1 MSNADRVVLALGG
14 AGTVGSGVV
23 KALLDKGFKVAVI
36 SRDSSRL
43 ERLREFISPNTKENL
58 TTVVGDVGSEEGA
71 EQAKRSLLEVVG
83 KVTDVVSSLGFS
95 WWQGGPPHTQSLK
108 ELQWVMETLL
118 FSTFVSWKT
127 FFPLVRDDSSCT
139 YTFVTGGAG
148 ERLLMPGTGFLTV
161 GAASALAFCQVVR
174 RLAQVAAVHRQDRVA
189 DAQRAAL
196 VGGESREDLGDEDG
210 HPVLAAPLDADA
222 QAAGLLLDDA
232 HFAHRLR
239 GAACVRGRGARPVA
253 LPRAEAGARAA
264 VAGAGTPEVRVRAVI
279 RVLPPRAAGA
289 VAPVGGTPA
298 GDPAAAPVALVV
310 VVVLVRT
317 ARSTGRPRARA
328 RLVSVRQAVAQAR
341 GRRVPVAAARPRR
354 GRLRLGRQGERL
366 PGELGRHADPA
377 VAEQQVQLPV
387 LVRPGPH
394 RHSPGRRC
402 SH

>member
-161 GAASALAFCQVVR
+161 GAASALAFCQVLR
-174 RLAQVAAVHRQDRVA
+174 EEYPDLPCKLNQVKINTGVA
-189 DAQRAAL
+189 TPERMAPGYL
-196 VGGESREDLGDEDG
+196 NHLDLGEAVSTLVEKRNSSHMVFTISCPADLNT
-210 HPVLAAPLDADA
+210 VLL
-222 QAAGLLLDDA
+222 
-232 HFAHRLR
+232 
-239 GAACVRGRGARPVA
+239 
-253 LPRAEAGARAA
+253 
-264 VAGAGTPEVRVRAVI
+264 
-279 RVLPPRAAGA
+279 
-289 VAPVGGTPA
+289 
-298 GDPAAAPVALVV
+298 
-310 VVVLVRT
+310 
-317 ARSTGRPRARA
+317 
-328 RLVSVRQAVAQAR
+328 
-341 GRRVPVAAARPRR
+341 
-354 GRLRLGRQGERL
+354 ERNL
-366 PGELGRHADPA
+366 
-377 VAEQQVQLPV
+377 
-387 LVRPGPH
+387 
-394 RHSPGRRC
+394 
-402 SH
+402 